1 MKKMILLLLLTFI
14 LCGCGRADMQQ
25 GEESVNGSGHT
36 GETESGQ
43 EAEAEKDAE
52 AKGGQEAE
60 AGQAEGTESGQETVA
75 GNGPDGI
82 TVGEKASG
90 CIILED
96 GQSVYLCSPYMLTK
110 VDKGTG
116 EAAVLWESD
125 KMRVRAAEYVYSA
138 GRGVLVGD
146 IIYFIEEWMDESD
159 ENYGY
164 TKKALNMI
172 RTDGTGYRRLEE
184 KNITDIYVQE
194 GKLYLH
200 ISESEVYLLSYP
212 LAEDGS
218 LITEAATTDTR
229 ESRGIPGGYTS
240 VNYFGAYG
248 RKTLLPKES
257 LEEFGYYLMRNEDY
271 KLVRIFPETGE
282 EELLP
287 EGLSEGYLQ
296 AFNKEYLL
304 MSLSEETH
312 WDYYLVNRQSMEKKL
327 LTDVQWND
335 ELIAMDEEFV
345 YLRRGKE
352 TAGKITE
359 YPYEK
364 VNLETGEVTQL
375 FSQKPF
381 IGLKTDPSNFMA
393 DTVLLNGYIYYVD
406 MKDYKLYMMRR
417 SIEEP
422 AEAEILGEAFYDSGI
437 SEVGTVD
444 FEYIEFYGDGT
455 GAEESAEEPCA
466 VVDLEWLVVDERY
479 PGADRINS
487 YMKET
492 MDADISYE
500 RQVYGEVV
508 SLREEY
514 DVDFPAYSLSSDIY
528 EIAYVDDRYVSFCQA
543 YYEYTGG
550 AHGMPYRIG
559 YTFNL
564 QTGELLTLT
573 DVIGNTEEELKEIV
587 GRYFEELINQNPED
601 YWDGSA
607 DSIREWTSFDS
618 SFYLTEEGIRFY
630 EGPYSISS
638 YAAGFQ
644 EVTIPYSEFVM
655 KIPVG
660 ENLKWD
666 SVMVSEAELSA
677 FAVQMT
683 VEERSVFEAYYP
695 VLKEGNEFVLC
706 DGWDDE
712 EEAALEATAVIDL
725 DADGVQEVI
734 LRFAPFGDYLILHK
748 EGEDFYGLMLV
759 YRGFLMPK
767 QDGTYISSGGAAYN
781 LYEKVYFE
789 GNKFHQEVLAEQADY
804 ESFYIGGESVS
815 RQEFDDFI
823 AGLDMD
829 GKEDIVFYER
839 KA

>member
-1 MKKMILLLLLTFI
+1 MPLRVYIFTVKLKFEYILGNKRERSVRTMKKMILLLLLTFI

-25 GEESVNGSGHT
+25 GEEAVTGSGHT
-36 GETESGQ
+36 GETGSGQ
-43 EAEAEKDAE
+43 EA
-52 AKGGQEAE
+52 
-60 AGQAEGTESGQETVA
+60 VA
-75 GNGPDGI
+75 GNALDGI
-82 TVGEKASG
+82 AVGEKASG
-90 CIILED
+90 CIISED

-116 EAAVLWESD
+116 EATVLWESD
-125 KMRVRAAEYVYSA
+125 KMWVRAAEYVYSA

-146 IIYFIEEWMDESD
+146 IIYFLEEWMDESD

-200 ISESEVYLLSYP
+200 ISDDEVYLMSYP

-218 LITEAATTDTR
+218 LIAEAAAADTR
-229 ESRGIPGGYTS
+229 ESRGLPGAYTS
-240 VNYFGAYG
+240 VSYFGAYG

-296 AFNKEYLL
+296 SFNKEYLL

-312 WDYYLVNRQSMEKKL
+312 WDYYQVNRQTMEKKL
-327 LTDVQWND
+327 LTDVQWDD

-359 YPYEK
+359 YLYEK
-364 VNLETGEVTQL
+364 INLETGEVTQL
-375 FSQKPF
+375 FSQEPF
-381 IGLKTDPSNFMA
+381 IGLGTNPSFFMA

-417 SIEEP
+417 SMEEP
-422 AEAEILGEAFYDSGI
+422 DEAEILGEAFYDSGI
-437 SEVGTVD
+437 SEVGTVAY
-444 FEYIEFYGDGT
+444 EYIEFYGDGAGT
-455 GAEESAEEPCA
+455 EEAAEEPCA
-466 VVDLEWLVVDERY
+466 VVDLEWLVIDERY
-479 PGADRINS
+479 PGAERINS

-500 RQVYGEVV
+500 RQVSEEVM
-508 SLREEY
+508 SIREEY
-514 DVDFPAYSLSSDIY
+514 DAAFPAYSLSSDIY
-528 EIAYVDDRYVSFCQA
+528 EIAYVDDTYISFCQA
-543 YYEYTGG
+543 YYEYSGG

-573 DVIGNTEEELKEIV
+573 DVIGNTEAELKEIV
-587 GRYFEELINQNPED
+587 GRYFEELINKEPEN
-601 YWDGSA
+601 YWEGSA

-660 ENLKWD
+660 EEINRA
-666 SVMVSEAELSA
+666 SVQIPE
-677 FAVQMT
+677 
-683 VEERSVFEAYYP
+683 P
-695 VLKEGNEFVLC
+695 
-706 DGWDDE
+706 
-712 EEAALEATAVIDL
+712 
-725 DADGVQEVI
+725 
-734 LRFAPFGDYLILHK
+734 
-748 EGEDFYGLMLV
+748 
-759 YRGFLMPK
+759 
-767 QDGTYISSGGAAYN
+767 
-781 LYEKVYFE
+781 
-789 GNKFHQEVLAEQADY
+789 
-804 ESFYIGGESVS
+804 
-815 RQEFDDFI
+815 
-823 AGLDMD
+823 
-829 GKEDIVFYER
+829 
-839 KA
+839 